1 MINHF
6 KVEDMKKVLKY
17 KNMNQ
22 VPQPVDLSKLKGILS
37 NAKAVMNKVDE
48 NQSNGKPL
56 PSNNATTTNYITEE
70 QFNAANSVQQQ
81 PAQRRITKESINNSK
96 LPEAV
101 KKAMLENPI
110 QQPNSLTHSFNL
122 EDVADLIEKPKQINE
137 SIVHNNDKITVN
149 ETALRG
155 IIKDVLLEFLTED
168 YNKKLTE
175 NANKKTINTLLKE
188 GKIKTK
194 K

>member
-1 MINHF
+1 
-6 KVEDMKKVLKY
+6 
-17 KNMNQ
+17 MNQ
-22 VPQPVDLSKLKGILS
+22 APQPVDLSKLKGILS

-48 NQSNGKPL
+48 NHSNGKPL
-56 PSNNATTTNYITEE
+56 PSNTTTTNYITEE

-81 PAQRRITKESINNSK
+81 PTQRTITKESINNSN
-96 LPEAV
+96 LPDAV

-122 EDVADLIEKPKQINE
+122 EDVSDLIDKPKQVNE
-137 SIVHNNDKITVN
+137 SIVRNNDKITVS

-175 NANKKTINTLLKE
+175 NAIKKTINTLLKE

>member
-1 MINHF
+1 
-6 KVEDMKKVLKY
+6 
-17 KNMNQ
+17 MNQ

-137 SIVHNNDKITVN
+137 SIVHNNDKITVS

-175 NANKKTINTLLKE
+175 NAIKKTINTLLKE

>member
-1 MINHF
+1 MINHS
-6 KVEDMKKVLKY
+6 KVEDTKKVLKY

-56 PSNNATTTNYITEE
+56 PSNNTTTNYITEE
-70 QFNAANSVQQQ
+70 QFNAANSVQQ
-81 PAQRRITKESINNSK
+81 PTQRTITKESIQNSK

-110 QQPNSLTHSFNL
+110 QQPNNLNHTFNL
-122 EDVADLIEKPKQINE
+122 EDVSDLIERPKQINE
-137 SIVHNNDKITVN
+137 SIVRNNDNITVN
-149 ETALRG
+149 ESTLRN

-175 NANKKTINTLLKE
+175 NTIKKTINTLLKE

-194 K
+194 R